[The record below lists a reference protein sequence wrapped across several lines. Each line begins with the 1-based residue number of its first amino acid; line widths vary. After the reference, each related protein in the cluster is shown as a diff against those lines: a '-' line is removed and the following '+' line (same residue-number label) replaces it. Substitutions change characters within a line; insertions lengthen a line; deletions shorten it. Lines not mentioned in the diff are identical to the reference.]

1 VGLFGDCHEQRTH
14 KHSLRPARARRT
26 SDGAPG
32 DEGQPGR
39 GHEIAAFRE
48 ALRKD
53 DEREAQADFQPDSG
67 IFGQTGA
74 SADAPKTDPMTS
86 QAREEK
92 KARKENG
99 Y

>member
-1 VGLFGDCHEQRTH
+1 MNNERT
-14 KHSLRPARARRT
+14 KSRYVPPAPAKPAVPHPAT
-26 SDGAPG
+26 IDSKSEAMKSP
-32 DEGQPGR
+32 
-39 GHEIAAFRE
+39 AFRE

-53 DEREAQADFQPDSG
+53 DEREARADFQPDSG

-74 SADAPKTDPMTS
+74 GPDVPKTDPMTS

>member
-1 VGLFGDCHEQRTH
+1 MTNERT
-14 KHSLRPARARRT
+14 KSRYVPPAPAEPAVEHP
-26 SDGAPG
+26 SAVDSKAEAMKSP
-32 DEGQPGR
+32 
-39 GHEIAAFRE
+39 AFRE

-67 IFGQTGA
+67 VFGQTGA
-74 SADAPKTDPMTS
+74 GADAPKTDPMTS

>member
-1 VGLFGDCHEQRTH
+1 MTNDRT
-14 KHSLRPARARRT
+14 KSRYVPPAPAEPAVAHPAT
-26 SDGAPG
+26 VDSKGEAMKSP
-32 DEGQPGR
+32 
-39 GHEIAAFRE
+39 AFRE

-74 SADAPKTDPMTS
+74 GADLPKTDPMTS

>member
-1 VGLFGDCHEQRTH
+1 MSNERTNT
-14 KHSLRPARARRT
+14 RYVPPEPAEPPIEHPATRDSRAEAMK
-26 SDGAPG
+26 SP
-32 DEGQPGR
+32 
-39 GHEIAAFRE
+39 AFRE